1 MKKTI
6 YNIFDKTADL
16 VLAENE
22 ANELLDSIG
31 GNLRLLYLHDENSS
45 LDKFTLYTGDKVIFF
60 EENMTWED
68 WVSSKY
74 NTIGAK
80 ILNRNIYFNLNID
93 GASWDTTFKDVN
105 LTTILSTS
113 KVAAAVCVIFNS
125 TYDAGE

>member
-6 YNIFDKTADL
+6 YNIFDKTTDL

-22 ANELLDSIG
+22 ANELLDSVG

-45 LDKFTLYTGDKVIFF
+45 RDKFTLYTGDKVILF

-74 NTIGAK
+74 NTIGAE
-80 ILNRNIYFNLNID
+80 ILNRKVYFNLNIA
-93 GASWDTTFKDVN
+93 GATWDTTFKDVN
-105 LTTILSTS
+105 LTDILSTS
-113 KVAAAVCVIFNS
+113 KVVAAVCVVFDS
-125 TYDAGE
+125 TYSTGA